1 MRNWLPVLI
10 VALLMILWIGLSFFL
25 IGNRPRHWD
34 YGSTP
39 YIPAESAFTTQEPA
53 LGTANVPRQIPEI
66 PQPPAGGK
74 TP

>member
-10 VALLMILWIGLSFFL
+10 VALLMVLWIGLSYFL

-39 YIPAESAFTTQEPA
+39 YIPASSAFATQEPA
-53 LGTANVPRQIPEI
+53 VGVANVPRQIPEI
-66 PQPPAGGK
+66 PQPPAEGK